1 MRRSI
6 AETDTIYPVKSLLGV
21 LADSSV
27 LDAEIETFIEAY
39 KIPDSGE
46 DDTEES
52 IPQYLFTE
60 VDGLR
65 VRYAD
70 RGSGDSVVLLLHGF
84 GGDLDNWL
92 FNLDA
97 LTEKHR
103 VLALDLPGH
112 GQSVKTNVDPSL
124 SGMATFVRKFL
135 DVLSVSSVHVVG
147 HSMGGAI
154 AMQLA
159 SDSPETVKSLGL
171 ICSAGLG
178 PDINSDYLRGFVEAQ
193 SQQEL
198 KLVLEQLFADES
210 LVNLQLVN
218 DLLNYKRIDGVEAT
232 LNALSETLISAG
244 EQTFLTDNIV
254 ASGIPVLVIWG
265 KQDRII
271 PVSHAQNFSAAGGY
285 CVEVEIFDSAGHMV
299 QMEKAYEVNRS
310 LLNFLA

>member
-1 MRRSI
+1 M
-6 AETDTIYPVKSLLGV
+6 
-21 LADSSV
+21 
-27 LDAEIETFIEAY
+27 
-39 KIPDSGE
+39 IPDSEENGE
-46 DDTEES
+46 KKDTL
-52 IPQYLFTE
+52 QYLFTE
-60 VDGLR
+60 VGGLR

-70 RGSGDSVVLLLHGF
+70 RGFGDSVVLLLHGF
-84 GGDLDNWL
+84 GGDLDNWM
-92 FNLDA
+92 FNLDSLA
-97 LTEKHR
+97 EKHR
-103 VLALDLPGH
+103 LLALDLPGH

-135 DVLSVSSVHVVG
+135 DVLSVSSLHVVG

-159 SDSPETVKSLGL
+159 SDSPKTVKSLGL

-198 KLVLEQLFADES
+198 KLVLQQLFVDES

-218 DLLNYKRIDGVEAT
+218 DLLNYKRMDGVEAT
-232 LNALSETLISAG
+232 LKALSETLISAG

-271 PVSHAQNFSAAGGY
+271 PVSHAQNYSVAGGS

-299 QMEKAYEVNRS
+299 QMEKAYDVNRS

>member
-1 MRRSI
+1 
-6 AETDTIYPVKSLLGV
+6 V
-21 LADSSV
+21 
-27 LDAEIETFIEAY
+27 
-39 KIPDSGE
+39 IPDSKENGE
-46 DDTEES
+46 KRDTL
-52 IPQYLFTE
+52 QYLFTE
-60 VDGLR
+60 VGGLR

-70 RGSGDSVVLLLHGF
+70 RGFGDSVVLLLHGF
-84 GGDLDNWL
+84 GGDLDNWM
-92 FNLDA
+92 FNLDSLA
-97 LTEKHR
+97 EKHR
-103 VLALDLPGH
+103 LLALDLPGH

-218 DLLNYKRIDGVEAT
+218 NLLNYKRMDGVEAS

>member
-1 MRRSI
+1 M
-6 AETDTIYPVKSLLGV
+6 
-21 LADSSV
+21 
-27 LDAEIETFIEAY
+27 
-39 KIPDSGE
+39 IPDSKENGE
-46 DDTEES
+46 KRDTL
-52 IPQYLFTE
+52 QYLFTE
-60 VDGLR
+60 VGGLR

-70 RGSGDSVVLLLHGF
+70 RGFGDSVVLLLHGF
-84 GGDLDNWL
+84 GGDLDNWM
-92 FNLDA
+92 FNLDSLA
-97 LTEKHR
+97 EKHR
-103 VLALDLPGH
+103 LLALDLPGH

-198 KLVLEQLFADES
+198 KLVLQQLFADES

-271 PVSHAQNFSAAGGY
+271 PVSHAQNYSAAGGS

>member
-1 MRRSI
+1 M
-6 AETDTIYPVKSLLGV
+6 
-21 LADSSV
+21 
-27 LDAEIETFIEAY
+27 
-39 KIPDSGE
+39 IPDSEENGE
-46 DDTEES
+46 KRDTL
-52 IPQYLFTE
+52 QYLFTE
-60 VDGLR
+60 VGGFR

-70 RGSGDSVVLLLHGF
+70 RGFGDSVVLLLHGF
-84 GGDLDNWL
+84 GGDLDNWM
-92 FNLDA
+92 FNLDSLA
-97 LTEKHR
+97 EKHR

-299 QMEKAYEVNRS
+299 QMEKAYDVNRS

>member
-1 MRRSI
+1 M
-6 AETDTIYPVKSLLGV
+6 
-21 LADSSV
+21 
-27 LDAEIETFIEAY
+27 
-39 KIPDSGE
+39 IPDSEENGE
-46 DDTEES
+46 KRDTL
-52 IPQYLFTE
+52 QYLFTE
-60 VDGLR
+60 VGGLR

-70 RGSGDSVVLLLHGF
+70 RGFGDSVVLLLHGF
-84 GGDLDNWL
+84 GGDLDNWM
-92 FNLDA
+92 FNLDSLA
-97 LTEKHR
+97 EKHR

-198 KLVLEQLFADES
+198 KLVLQQLFADES

-218 DLLNYKRIDGVEAT
+218 DLLNYKRMDGVEAS

-271 PVSHAQNFSAAGGY
+271 PVSHAQNYSAAGGS

-299 QMEKAYEVNRS
+299 QMEKAHDVNRS

>member
-1 MRRSI
+1 VILDSEENGKKM
-6 AETDTIYPVKSLLGV
+6 DTPEY
-21 LADSSV
+21 
-27 LDAEIETFIEAY
+27 
-39 KIPDSGE
+39 
-46 DDTEES
+46 
-52 IPQYLFTE
+52 QFTE
-60 VDGLR
+60 VGGLR

-70 RGSGDSVVLLLHGF
+70 RGFGDSVVLLLHGF
-84 GGDLDNWL
+84 GGDLGNWM
-92 FNLDA
+92 FNLDSLA
-97 LTEKHR
+97 EKHR

-112 GQSVKTNVDPSL
+112 GESVKTNVDPSL
-124 SGMATFVRKFL
+124 SGMATFVSKFL
-135 DVLSVSSVHVVG
+135 DVLSVSTVNVVG

-159 SDSPETVKSLGL
+159 SDSPETVRSLGL

-193 SQQEL
+193 THQEL
-198 KLVLEQLFADES
+198 KLVLQQLFADES

-218 DLLNYKRIDGVEAT
+218 DILNYKRIDGVEAT

-271 PVSHAQNFSAAGGY
+271 PVSHAQNYSAAGGS

-299 QMEKAYEVNRS
+299 QMEKAHDVNRS

>member
-1 MRRSI
+1 M
-6 AETDTIYPVKSLLGV
+6 
-21 LADSSV
+21 
-27 LDAEIETFIEAY
+27 
-39 KIPDSGE
+39 IPDSEENGE
-46 DDTEES
+46 KRDTL
-52 IPQYLFTE
+52 QYLFTE
-60 VDGLR
+60 VGGLR

-70 RGSGDSVVLLLHGF
+70 RGFGDSVVLLLHGF
-84 GGDLDNWL
+84 GGDLDNWM
-92 FNLDA
+92 FNLDSLA
-97 LTEKHR
+97 EKHR

-198 KLVLEQLFADES
+198 KLVLQQLFADES

-244 EQTFLTDNIV
+244 EHTFLTDNIV

-271 PVSHAQNFSAAGGY
+271 PVSHAQNYSAAGGS

-299 QMEKAYEVNRS
+299 QMEKAYDVNRS

>member
-1 MRRSI
+1 M
-6 AETDTIYPVKSLLGV
+6 
-21 LADSSV
+21 
-27 LDAEIETFIEAY
+27 
-39 KIPDSGE
+39 IPDSEENGE
-46 DDTEES
+46 KKDTL
-52 IPQYLFTE
+52 QYLFTE
-60 VDGLR
+60 VGGLR

-70 RGSGDSVVLLLHGF
+70 RGFGDSVVLLLHGF
-84 GGDLDNWL
+84 GGDLDNWM
-92 FNLDA
+92 FNLDSLA
-97 LTEKHR
+97 EKHR

-124 SGMATFVRKFL
+124 SGMATFVSKFL

-198 KLVLEQLFADES
+198 KLVLQQLFADES

>member
-1 MRRSI
+1 M
-6 AETDTIYPVKSLLGV
+6 
-21 LADSSV
+21 
-27 LDAEIETFIEAY
+27 
-39 KIPDSGE
+39 IPDSEENGE
-46 DDTEES
+46 KKDTL
-52 IPQYLFTE
+52 QYLFTE
-60 VDGLR
+60 VGGLR

-70 RGSGDSVVLLLHGF
+70 RGFGDSVVLLLHGF
-84 GGDLDNWL
+84 GGDLDNWM
-92 FNLDA
+92 FNLDSLA
-97 LTEKHR
+97 EKHR
-103 VLALDLPGH
+103 LLALDLPGH

-135 DVLSVSSVHVVG
+135 DVLSVSSLHVVG

-198 KLVLEQLFADES
+198 KLVLQQLFVDES

-218 DLLNYKRIDGVEAT
+218 DLLNYKRMDGVEAT
-232 LNALSETLISAG
+232 LKALSETLISAG

>member
-1 MRRSI
+1 MILDS
-6 AETDTIYPVKSLLGV
+6 EENGKKMDT
-21 LADSSV
+21 
-27 LDAEIETFIEAY
+27 
-39 KIPDSGE
+39 
-46 DDTEES
+46 
-52 IPQYLFTE
+52 PQYLFTE
-60 VDGLR
+60 VGGLR

-70 RGSGDSVVLLLHGF
+70 RGFGDSVVLLLHGF
-84 GGDLDNWL
+84 GGDLDNWM
-92 FNLDA
+92 FNLDSLA
-97 LTEKHR
+97 EKHR

-198 KLVLEQLFADES
+198 KLVLQQLFADES

-244 EQTFLTDNIV
+244 EHTFLTDNIV

-271 PVSHAQNFSAAGGY
+271 PVSHAQNYSAAGGS

-299 QMEKAYEVNRS
+299 QMEKAYDVNRS

>member
-1 MRRSI
+1 M
-6 AETDTIYPVKSLLGV
+6 
-21 LADSSV
+21 
-27 LDAEIETFIEAY
+27 
-39 KIPDSGE
+39 IPDSEENGE
-46 DDTEES
+46 KRDTL
-52 IPQYLFTE
+52 QYLFTE
-60 VDGLR
+60 VGGLR

-70 RGSGDSVVLLLHGF
+70 RGFGDSVVLLLHGF
-84 GGDLDNWL
+84 GGDLDNWM
-92 FNLDA
+92 FNLDSLA
-97 LTEKHR
+97 EKHR
-103 VLALDLPGH
+103 LLALDLPGH

-198 KLVLEQLFADES
+198 KLVLQQLFVDES

-218 DLLNYKRIDGVEAT
+218 DLLNYKRMDGVEAT
-232 LNALSETLISAG
+232 LKALSETLISAG

-271 PVSHAQNFSAAGGY
+271 PVSHAQNYSAAGGS

>member
-1 MRRSI
+1 
-6 AETDTIYPVKSLLGV
+6 V
-21 LADSSV
+21 
-27 LDAEIETFIEAY
+27 
-39 KIPDSGE
+39 IPDSEENGE
-46 DDTEES
+46 KRDTL
-52 IPQYLFTE
+52 QYLFTE
-60 VDGLR
+60 VGGLR

-70 RGSGDSVVLLLHGF
+70 RGFGDSVVLLLHGF
-84 GGDLDNWL
+84 GGDLDNWM
-92 FNLDA
+92 FNLDSLA
-97 LTEKHR
+97 EKHR

-198 KLVLEQLFADES
+198 KLVLQQLFADES

>member
-1 MRRSI
+1 M
-6 AETDTIYPVKSLLGV
+6 
-21 LADSSV
+21 
-27 LDAEIETFIEAY
+27 
-39 KIPDSGE
+39 IP
-46 DDTEES
+46 DTEENGEKKDTL
-52 IPQYLFTE
+52 QYLFTE
-60 VDGLR
+60 VGGLR

-70 RGSGDSVVLLLHGF
+70 RGFGDSVVLLLHGF
-84 GGDLDNWL
+84 GGDLDNWM
-92 FNLDA
+92 FNLDSLA
-97 LTEKHR
+97 EKHR
-103 VLALDLPGH
+103 LLALDLPGH

-218 DLLNYKRIDGVEAT
+218 NLLNYKRMDGVEAS

>member
-1 MRRSI
+1 
-6 AETDTIYPVKSLLGV
+6 V
-21 LADSSV
+21 
-27 LDAEIETFIEAY
+27 
-39 KIPDSGE
+39 IPDSKENGE
-46 DDTEES
+46 KRDTL
-52 IPQYLFTE
+52 QYLFTE
-60 VDGLR
+60 VGGLR

-70 RGSGDSVVLLLHGF
+70 RGFGDSVVLLLHGF
-84 GGDLDNWL
+84 GGDLDNWM
-92 FNLDA
+92 FNLDSLA
-97 LTEKHR
+97 EKHR
-103 VLALDLPGH
+103 LLALDLPGH

-178 PDINSDYLRGFVEAQ
+178 PDINSDYLRGFIEAQ

-218 DLLNYKRIDGVEAT
+218 NLLNYKRMDGVEAS

>member
-1 MRRSI
+1 M
-6 AETDTIYPVKSLLGV
+6 
-21 LADSSV
+21 
-27 LDAEIETFIEAY
+27 
-39 KIPDSGE
+39 IPDSEENGE
-46 DDTEES
+46 KKDTL
-52 IPQYLFTE
+52 QYLFTE
-60 VDGLR
+60 VGGFR

-70 RGSGDSVVLLLHGF
+70 RGFGDSVVLLLHGF
-84 GGDLDNWL
+84 GGDLDNWM
-92 FNLDA
+92 FNLDSLA
-97 LTEKHR
+97 EKHR

-218 DLLNYKRIDGVEAT
+218 NLLNYKRMDGVEAS

>member
-1 MRRSI
+1 M
-6 AETDTIYPVKSLLGV
+6 
-21 LADSSV
+21 
-27 LDAEIETFIEAY
+27 
-39 KIPDSGE
+39 IPDSEENGE
-46 DDTEES
+46 KRDTL
-52 IPQYLFTE
+52 QYLFTE
-60 VDGLR
+60 VGGFR

-70 RGSGDSVVLLLHGF
+70 RGFGDSVVLLLHGF
-84 GGDLDNWL
+84 GGDLDNWM
-92 FNLDA
+92 FNLDSLA
-97 LTEKHR
+97 EKHR

-135 DVLSVSSVHVVG
+135 DGLSVSSVHVVG

-198 KLVLEQLFADES
+198 KLVLQQLFADES

-271 PVSHAQNFSAAGGY
+271 PVSHAQNYSAAGGS

-299 QMEKAYEVNRS
+299 QMEKAYDVNRS

>member
-1 MRRSI
+1 M
-6 AETDTIYPVKSLLGV
+6 
-21 LADSSV
+21 
-27 LDAEIETFIEAY
+27 
-39 KIPDSGE
+39 IPDSKENGE
-46 DDTEES
+46 KRDTL
-52 IPQYLFTE
+52 QYLFTE
-60 VDGLR
+60 VGGFR

-70 RGSGDSVVLLLHGF
+70 RGFGDSVVLLLHGF
-84 GGDLDNWL
+84 GGDLDNWM
-92 FNLDA
+92 FNLDSLA
-97 LTEKHR
+97 EKHR
-103 VLALDLPGH
+103 LLALDLPGH

-159 SDSPETVKSLGL
+159 SDSPKTVKSLGL

-198 KLVLEQLFADES
+198 KLVLQQLFADES

-218 DLLNYKRIDGVEAT
+218 DLLNYKRMDGVEAT
-232 LNALSETLISAG
+232 LKALSETLISAG

-271 PVSHAQNFSAAGGY
+271 PVSHAQNYSAAGGS

-299 QMEKAYEVNRS
+299 QMEKAYDVNRS

>member
-1 MRRSI
+1 M
-6 AETDTIYPVKSLLGV
+6 
-21 LADSSV
+21 
-27 LDAEIETFIEAY
+27 
-39 KIPDSGE
+39 IPDSEENGE
-46 DDTEES
+46 KKDTL
-52 IPQYLFTE
+52 QYLFTE
-60 VDGLR
+60 VGGLR

-70 RGSGDSVVLLLHGF
+70 RGFGDSVVLLLHGF
-84 GGDLDNWL
+84 GGDLDNWM
-92 FNLDA
+92 FNLDSLA
-97 LTEKHR
+97 EKHR

-135 DVLSVSSVHVVG
+135 DVLSVSSLHVVG

-159 SDSPETVKSLGL
+159 SDSPKTVKSLGL

-198 KLVLEQLFADES
+198 KLVLQQLFADES

-218 DLLNYKRIDGVEAT
+218 DLLNYKRMDGVEAS

-271 PVSHAQNFSAAGGY
+271 PVSHAQNYSAAGGS

>member
-1 MRRSI
+1 M
-6 AETDTIYPVKSLLGV
+6 
-21 LADSSV
+21 
-27 LDAEIETFIEAY
+27 
-39 KIPDSGE
+39 IPDSEENGE
-46 DDTEES
+46 KRDTL
-52 IPQYLFTE
+52 QYLFTE
-60 VDGLR
+60 VGGFR

-70 RGSGDSVVLLLHGF
+70 RGFGDSVVLLLHGF
-84 GGDLDNWL
+84 GGDLDNWM
-92 FNLDA
+92 FNLDSLA
-97 LTEKHR
+97 EKQR

-178 PDINSDYLRGFVEAQ
+178 PYINSDYLRGFVEAQ

-198 KLVLEQLFADES
+198 KLVLQQLFADES

-218 DLLNYKRIDGVEAT
+218 NLLNYKRMDGVEAS

-271 PVSHAQNFSAAGGY
+271 PVSHAQNYSAAGGS

-299 QMEKAYEVNRS
+299 QMEKAHDVNRS

>member
-1 MRRSI
+1 M
-6 AETDTIYPVKSLLGV
+6 
-21 LADSSV
+21 
-27 LDAEIETFIEAY
+27 
-39 KIPDSGE
+39 IPDSEENGE
-46 DDTEES
+46 KRDTL
-52 IPQYLFTE
+52 QYLFTE
-60 VDGLR
+60 VGGLR

-70 RGSGDSVVLLLHGF
+70 RGFGDSVVLLLHGF
-84 GGDLDNWL
+84 GGDLDNWM
-92 FNLDA
+92 FNLDSLA
-97 LTEKHR
+97 EKHR
-103 VLALDLPGH
+103 LLALDLPGH

-218 DLLNYKRIDGVEAT
+218 NLLNYKRMDGVEAS

-271 PVSHAQNFSAAGGY
+271 PVSHAQNYSAAGGS

>member
-1 MRRSI
+1 M
-6 AETDTIYPVKSLLGV
+6 
-21 LADSSV
+21 
-27 LDAEIETFIEAY
+27 
-39 KIPDSGE
+39 IPDSKENGE
-46 DDTEES
+46 KRDTL
-52 IPQYLFTE
+52 QYLFTE
-60 VDGLR
+60 VGGLR

-70 RGSGDSVVLLLHGF
+70 RGFGDSVVLLLHGF
-84 GGDLDNWL
+84 GGDLDNWM
-92 FNLDA
+92 FNLDSLA
-97 LTEKHR
+97 EKHR
-103 VLALDLPGH
+103 LLALDLPGH

-218 DLLNYKRIDGVEAT
+218 DLLNYKRMDGVEAT

-271 PVSHAQNFSAAGGY
+271 PVSHAQNYSAAGGS

-299 QMEKAYEVNRS
+299 QMEKAYDVNRS

>member
-1 MRRSI
+1 M
-6 AETDTIYPVKSLLGV
+6 
-21 LADSSV
+21 
-27 LDAEIETFIEAY
+27 
-39 KIPDSGE
+39 IPDSKENGE
-46 DDTEES
+46 KRDTL
-52 IPQYLFTE
+52 QYLFTE
-60 VDGLR
+60 VGGLR

-70 RGSGDSVVLLLHGF
+70 RGFGDSVVLLLHGF
-84 GGDLDNWL
+84 GGDLDNWM
-92 FNLDA
+92 FNLDSLA
-97 LTEKHR
+97 EKHR
-103 VLALDLPGH
+103 LLALDLPGH

-218 DLLNYKRIDGVEAT
+218 NLLNYKRMDGVEAS

>member
-1 MRRSI
+1 M
-6 AETDTIYPVKSLLGV
+6 
-21 LADSSV
+21 
-27 LDAEIETFIEAY
+27 
-39 KIPDSGE
+39 IPDSKENGE
-46 DDTEES
+46 KRDTL
-52 IPQYLFTE
+52 QYLFTE
-60 VDGLR
+60 VGGLR

-70 RGSGDSVVLLLHGF
+70 RGFGDSVVLLLHGF
-84 GGDLDNWL
+84 GGDLDNWM
-92 FNLDA
+92 FNLDSLA
-97 LTEKHR
+97 EKHR

-198 KLVLEQLFADES
+198 KLVLQQLFADES

-244 EQTFLTDNIV
+244 EHTFLTDNIV

-285 CVEVEIFDSAGHMV
+285 CVEVKIFDSAGHMV

>member
-1 MRRSI
+1 M
-6 AETDTIYPVKSLLGV
+6 
-21 LADSSV
+21 
-27 LDAEIETFIEAY
+27 
-39 KIPDSGE
+39 IPDSEENGE
-46 DDTEES
+46 KRDTL
-52 IPQYLFTE
+52 QYLFTE
-60 VDGLR
+60 VGGLR

-70 RGSGDSVVLLLHGF
+70 RGFGDSVVLLLHGF
-84 GGDLDNWL
+84 GGDLDNWM
-92 FNLDA
+92 FNLDSLA
-97 LTEKHR
+97 EKHR

-198 KLVLEQLFADES
+198 KLVLQQLFADES

-271 PVSHAQNFSAAGGY
+271 PVSHAQNYSAAGGS

-299 QMEKAYEVNRS
+299 QMEKAYDVNRS

>member
-1 MRRSI
+1 M
-6 AETDTIYPVKSLLGV
+6 
-21 LADSSV
+21 
-27 LDAEIETFIEAY
+27 
-39 KIPDSGE
+39 IPDSEENGE
-46 DDTEES
+46 KGDTL
-52 IPQYLFTE
+52 QYLFTE
-60 VDGLR
+60 VGGFR

-70 RGSGDSVVLLLHGF
+70 RGFGDSVVLLLHGF
-84 GGDLDNWL
+84 GGDLDNWM
-92 FNLDA
+92 FNLDSLA
-97 LTEKHR
+97 EKHR

-198 KLVLEQLFADES
+198 KLVLQQLFADES

-271 PVSHAQNFSAAGGY
+271 PVSHAQNYSAAGGS

-299 QMEKAYEVNRS
+299 QMEKAYDVNRS

>member
-1 MRRSI
+1 
-6 AETDTIYPVKSLLGV
+6 V
-21 LADSSV
+21 
-27 LDAEIETFIEAY
+27 
-39 KIPDSGE
+39 IPDSEENGE
-46 DDTEES
+46 KKDTL
-52 IPQYLFTE
+52 QYLFTE
-60 VDGLR
+60 VGGLR

-70 RGSGDSVVLLLHGF
+70 RGFGDSVVLLLHGF
-84 GGDLDNWL
+84 GGDLDNWM
-92 FNLDA
+92 FNLDSLA
-97 LTEKHR
+97 EKHR
-103 VLALDLPGH
+103 LLALDLPGH

-198 KLVLEQLFADES
+198 KLVLQQLFADES

>member
-1 MRRSI
+1 M
-6 AETDTIYPVKSLLGV
+6 
-21 LADSSV
+21 
-27 LDAEIETFIEAY
+27 
-39 KIPDSGE
+39 IPDSEENGE
-46 DDTEES
+46 KRDTL
-52 IPQYLFTE
+52 QYLFTE
-60 VDGLR
+60 VGGLR

-70 RGSGDSVVLLLHGF
+70 RGFGDSVVLLLHGF
-84 GGDLDNWL
+84 GGDLDNWM
-92 FNLDA
+92 FNLDSLA
-97 LTEKHR
+97 EKHR

-124 SGMATFVRKFL
+124 SGMATFVSKFL
-135 DVLSVSSVHVVG
+135 DVLSVSSVNVVG

-159 SDSPETVKSLGL
+159 SDSPETVRSLGL

-198 KLVLEQLFADES
+198 KLVLQQLFADES

-244 EQTFLTDNIV
+244 EHTFLTDNIV

-271 PVSHAQNFSAAGGY
+271 PVSHAQNYSAAGGS

-299 QMEKAYEVNRS
+299 QMEKAHDVNRS

>member
-1 MRRSI
+1 M
-6 AETDTIYPVKSLLGV
+6 
-21 LADSSV
+21 
-27 LDAEIETFIEAY
+27 
-39 KIPDSGE
+39 IPDSKENGE
-46 DDTEES
+46 KWDTL
-52 IPQYLFTE
+52 QYLFTE
-60 VDGLR
+60 VGGLR

-70 RGSGDSVVLLLHGF
+70 RGFGDSVVLLLHGF
-84 GGDLDNWL
+84 GGDLDNWM
-92 FNLDA
+92 FNLDSLA
-97 LTEKHR
+97 EKHR

-198 KLVLEQLFADES
+198 KLVLQQLFADES

-218 DLLNYKRIDGVEAT
+218 DLLNYKRMDGVEAT
-232 LNALSETLISAG
+232 LKALSETLISAG

-271 PVSHAQNFSAAGGY
+271 PVSHAQNYSAAGGS

-299 QMEKAYEVNRS
+299 QMEKAYDVNRS

>member
-1 MRRSI
+1 M
-6 AETDTIYPVKSLLGV
+6 
-21 LADSSV
+21 
-27 LDAEIETFIEAY
+27 
-39 KIPDSGE
+39 IPDSKENGE
-46 DDTEES
+46 KRDTL
-52 IPQYLFTE
+52 QYLFTE
-60 VDGLR
+60 VGGLR

-70 RGSGDSVVLLLHGF
+70 RGFGDSVVLLLHGF
-84 GGDLDNWL
+84 GGDLDNWM
-92 FNLDA
+92 FNLDSLA
-97 LTEKHR
+97 EKHR

-135 DVLSVSSVHVVG
+135 DGLSVSSVHVVG

-198 KLVLEQLFADES
+198 KLVLQQLFVDES

-271 PVSHAQNFSAAGGY
+271 PVSHAQNYSAAGGS

-299 QMEKAYEVNRS
+299 QMEKAYDVNRS

>member
-1 MRRSI
+1 MILDS
-6 AETDTIYPVKSLLGV
+6 EENGKKMDTPEY
-21 LADSSV
+21 
-27 LDAEIETFIEAY
+27 
-39 KIPDSGE
+39 
-46 DDTEES
+46 
-52 IPQYLFTE
+52 QFTE
-60 VDGLR
+60 VGGLR

-70 RGSGDSVVLLLHGF
+70 RGFGDSVVLLLHGF
-84 GGDLDNWL
+84 GGDLDNWM
-92 FNLDA
+92 FNLDSLA
-97 LTEKHR
+97 EKHR

-124 SGMATFVRKFL
+124 SGMATFVSKFL
-135 DVLSVSSVHVVG
+135 DVLSVSTVNVVG

-178 PDINSDYLRGFVEAQ
+178 PDINSDYLRGFIEAQ

-218 DLLNYKRIDGVEAT
+218 NLLNYKRMDGVEAS

>member
-1 MRRSI
+1 
-6 AETDTIYPVKSLLGV
+6 V
-21 LADSSV
+21 
-27 LDAEIETFIEAY
+27 
-39 KIPDSGE
+39 IPDSEENGE
-46 DDTEES
+46 KRDTL
-52 IPQYLFTE
+52 QYLFTE
-60 VDGLR
+60 VGGLR

-70 RGSGDSVVLLLHGF
+70 RGFGDSVVLLLHGF
-84 GGDLDNWL
+84 GGDLDNWM
-92 FNLDA
+92 FNLDSLA
-97 LTEKHR
+97 EKHR

-198 KLVLEQLFADES
+198 KLVLQQLFADES

-244 EQTFLTDNIV
+244 EHTFLTDNIV

-271 PVSHAQNFSAAGGY
+271 PVSHAQNYSAAGGS

-299 QMEKAYEVNRS
+299 QMEKAQDVNRS

>member
-1 MRRSI
+1 M
-6 AETDTIYPVKSLLGV
+6 
-21 LADSSV
+21 
-27 LDAEIETFIEAY
+27 
-39 KIPDSGE
+39 IPDSKENGE
-46 DDTEES
+46 KRDTL
-52 IPQYLFTE
+52 QYLFTE
-60 VDGLR
+60 VGGLR

-70 RGSGDSVVLLLHGF
+70 RGFGDSVVLLLHGF
-84 GGDLDNWL
+84 GGDLDNWM
-92 FNLDA
+92 FNLDSLA
-97 LTEKHR
+97 EKHR
-103 VLALDLPGH
+103 LLALDLPGH

-198 KLVLEQLFADES
+198 KLVLQQLFADES

-218 DLLNYKRIDGVEAT
+218 DLLNYKRMDGVEAS

>member
-1 MRRSI
+1 M
-6 AETDTIYPVKSLLGV
+6 
-21 LADSSV
+21 
-27 LDAEIETFIEAY
+27 
-39 KIPDSGE
+39 IPDSKENGE
-46 DDTEES
+46 KRDTL
-52 IPQYLFTE
+52 QYLFTE
-60 VDGLR
+60 VGGLR

-70 RGSGDSVVLLLHGF
+70 RGFGDSVVLLLHGF
-84 GGDLDNWL
+84 GGDLDNWM
-92 FNLDA
+92 FNLDSLA
-97 LTEKHR
+97 EKHR
-103 VLALDLPGH
+103 LLALDLPGH

-135 DVLSVSSVHVVG
+135 DVLSVSSLHVVG

-159 SDSPETVKSLGL
+159 SDSPKTVKSLGL

-198 KLVLEQLFADES
+198 KLVLQQLFADES

-218 DLLNYKRIDGVEAT
+218 DLLNYKRMDGVEAT
-232 LNALSETLISAG
+232 LKALSETLISAG

>member
-1 MRRSI
+1 MILDS
-6 AETDTIYPVKSLLGV
+6 EENGKKMDT
-21 LADSSV
+21 
-27 LDAEIETFIEAY
+27 
-39 KIPDSGE
+39 
-46 DDTEES
+46 
-52 IPQYLFTE
+52 PQYQFTE
-60 VDGLR
+60 VGGLR

-70 RGSGDSVVLLLHGF
+70 RGFGDSVVLLLHGF
-84 GGDLDNWL
+84 GGDLGNWM
-92 FNLDA
+92 FNLDSLA
-97 LTEKHR
+97 EKHR

-124 SGMATFVRKFL
+124 SGMATFVSKFL
-135 DVLSVSSVHVVG
+135 DVLSVSTVNVVG

-159 SDSPETVKSLGL
+159 SDSPETVRSLGL

-193 SQQEL
+193 THQEL
-198 KLVLEQLFADES
+198 KLVLQQLFADES

-218 DLLNYKRIDGVEAT
+218 DILNYKRIDGVEAT
-232 LNALSETLISAG
+232 LNALSKTLISAG

-271 PVSHAQNFSAAGGY
+271 PVSHAQNYSAAGGS

-299 QMEKAYEVNRS
+299 QMEKAHDVNRS

>member
-1 MRRSI
+1 M
-6 AETDTIYPVKSLLGV
+6 
-21 LADSSV
+21 
-27 LDAEIETFIEAY
+27 
-39 KIPDSGE
+39 IPDSKENGE
-46 DDTEES
+46 KRDTL
-52 IPQYLFTE
+52 QYLFTE
-60 VDGLR
+60 VGGLR

-70 RGSGDSVVLLLHGF
+70 RGFGDSVVLLLHGF
-84 GGDLDNWL
+84 GGDLDNWM
-92 FNLDA
+92 FNLDSLA
-97 LTEKHR
+97 EKHR
-103 VLALDLPGH
+103 LLALDLPGH

-135 DVLSVSSVHVVG
+135 DVLSVSSLHVVG

-159 SDSPETVKSLGL
+159 SDSPKTVKSLGL

-198 KLVLEQLFADES
+198 KLVLQQLFVDES

-218 DLLNYKRIDGVEAT
+218 DLLNYKRMDGVEAT
-232 LNALSETLISAG
+232 LKALSETLISAG

-271 PVSHAQNFSAAGGY
+271 PVSHAQNYSVAGGS

>member
-1 MRRSI
+1 M
-6 AETDTIYPVKSLLGV
+6 
-21 LADSSV
+21 
-27 LDAEIETFIEAY
+27 
-39 KIPDSGE
+39 IPDSEENGE
-46 DDTEES
+46 KSDTL
-52 IPQYLFTE
+52 QYLFTE
-60 VDGLR
+60 VGGLR

-70 RGSGDSVVLLLHGF
+70 RGFGDSVVLLLHGF
-84 GGDLDNWL
+84 GGDLDNWM
-92 FNLDA
+92 FNLDSLA
-97 LTEKHR
+97 EKHR
-103 VLALDLPGH
+103 LLALDLPGH

-198 KLVLEQLFADES
+198 KLVLQQLFADES

-271 PVSHAQNFSAAGGY
+271 PVSHAQNYSAAGGS

-299 QMEKAYEVNRS
+299 QMEKAYDVNRS